1 MFEYLINTTEVYRVD
16 TEKEAAELIN
26 KAKQDR
32 EYDLAKYS
40 STKKERK
47 QKGEI
52 IDEWYQVTLV
62 IIPLALANPNLYIYL
77 PFQNKYSLVNQS
89 PHQNQFYLYNK
100 VKYGQQVLF
109 HH

>member
-52 IDEWYQVTLV
+52 IDEWYQV
-62 IIPLALANPNLYIYL
+62 
-77 PFQNKYSLVNQS
+77 SLTKKFNDEKDPISVVNI
-89 PHQNQFYLYNK
+89 
-100 VKYGQQVLF
+100 KYGEPIDF
-109 HH
+109 

>member
-52 IDEWYQVTLV
+52 IDEW
-62 IIPLALANPNLYIYL
+62 
-77 PFQNKYSLVNQS
+77 
-89 PHQNQFYLYNK
+89 
-100 VKYGQQVLF
+100 
-109 HH
+109 

>member
-52 IDEWYQVTLV
+52 IDEWYRV
-62 IIPLALANPNLYIYL
+62 
-77 PFQNKYSLVNQS
+77 SLTKKFNDEKDPISVVNI
-89 PHQNQFYLYNK
+89 
-100 VKYGQQVLF
+100 KYGEPIDF
-109 HH
+109 

>member
-1 MFEYLINTTEVYRVD
+1 MFEYLINATEVYRVD

-26 KAKQDR
+26 NAKQDR
-32 EYDLAKYS
+32 EYDLTKYS

-62 IIPLALANPNLYIYL
+62 KKFNDEKEPTDHISLYYTTSTNFDGETTI
-77 PFQNKYSLVNQS
+77 N
-89 PHQNQFYLYNK
+89 
-100 VKYGQQVLF
+100 
-109 HH
+109 

>member
-16 TEKEAAELIN
+16 TEKEATDLIN
-26 KAKQDR
+26 KAKLAH

-52 IDEWYQVTLV
+52 VDEYIRITL
-62 IIPLALANPNLYIYL
+62 
-77 PFQNKYSLVNQS
+77 
-89 PHQNQFYLYNK
+89 NK
-100 VKYGQQVLF
+100 VFTDEKMPDSKVSIDYIIEEPDYGTF
-109 HH
+109 

>member
-26 KAKQDR
+26 NAKQNR

-62 IIPLALANPNLYIYL
+62 KKFNDEKEPTDHI
-77 PFQNKYSLVNQS
+77 SLCYTTRTNFDGETTI
-89 PHQNQFYLYNK
+89 N
-100 VKYGQQVLF
+100 
-109 HH
+109 